1 MINDAIK
8 IVMNRNKLKTA
19 LMQREILFGGWIS
32 YDHPA
37 IAETFAMTNFDF
49 IAIDMEHAPIS
60 LSSAQRIIS
69 ISQGYQIPC
78 LPRPVSH
85 SNDFIKPLLDSGSD
99 GLIMQMVENYDEVT
113 RISSLMKYP
122 PMGKRTFGVNRAQS
136 FGLNF
141 EDYVKNW
148 NQESILIVQIE
159 SKEGVNNIESITSHP
174 AIDGVMI
181 GPYDLSGSYG
191 VPGET
196 NHPIIIEASK
206 KIINA
211 CKKNKKSCGTQIANP
226 DKLSTQ
232 EALDLGYN
240 FLIMGSDLFLIT
252 YWSRQVSKLINNIK
266 NG

>member
-1 MINDAIK
+1 
-8 IVMNRNKLKTA
+8 
-19 LMQREILFGGWIS
+19 
-32 YDHPA
+32 
-37 IAETFAMTNFDF
+37 
-49 IAIDMEHAPIS
+49 
-60 LSSAQRIIS
+60 
-69 ISQGYQIPC
+69 
-78 LPRPVSH
+78 
-85 SNDFIKPLLDSGSD
+85 
-99 GLIMQMVENYDEVT
+99 MQMVENYDEVT

-174 AIDGVMI
+174 AVDGVMI

-196 NHPIIIEASK
+196 NHPIIKEASK
-206 KIINA
+206 KVINA
-211 CKKNKKSCGTQIANP
+211 CKKNNKSCGTQIANP

-232 EALDLGYN
+232 EALDLGYT

-252 YWSRQVSKLINNIK
+252 NWSRQVSSLINNIK
-266 NG
+266 MDNIPHSISHLFSLEGKFAVITGGGGHLCSAIAAGLAMAGTSIAVVDMREEKALKVANEIKTNMKSMLFLSKLMLLMKLLSKML